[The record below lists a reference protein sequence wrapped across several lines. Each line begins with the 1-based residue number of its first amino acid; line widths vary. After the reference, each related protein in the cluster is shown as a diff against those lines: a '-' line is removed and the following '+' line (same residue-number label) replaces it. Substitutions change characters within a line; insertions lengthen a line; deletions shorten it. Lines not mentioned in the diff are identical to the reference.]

1 MIPACLTSSTSQAAP
16 RDKDSHKDCSR
27 LTMMGMIRMML
38 MMRMAITITTFTV
51 VQMIPTKKLQ
61 ASIIV
66 TVLTTAIMIA
76 MTEKNTENTDFNIHI
91 FIQLY
96 TYLKNSNNDND
107 YKSNKK
113 NETDNVWS

>member
-1 MIPACLTSSTSQAAP
+1 
-16 RDKDSHKDCSR
+16 
-27 LTMMGMIRMML
+27 

-96 TYLKNSNNDND
+96 TYFKNSNNDND
-107 YKSNKK
+107 YKSKK
-113 NETDNVWS
+113 KMRLTTYGHDKSKNHNDIYHNLLCNYQQ